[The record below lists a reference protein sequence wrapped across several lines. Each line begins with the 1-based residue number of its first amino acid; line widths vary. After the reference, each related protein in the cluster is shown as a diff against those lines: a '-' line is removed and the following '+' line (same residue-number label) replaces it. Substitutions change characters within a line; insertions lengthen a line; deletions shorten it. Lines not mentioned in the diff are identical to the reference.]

1 MSKKGLHVLMVDD
14 DDLNNILVKEIIL
27 NTLPTKKI
35 ICETSGWEALD
46 YLQNC
51 RKTGDFPDLIIVDVK
66 MPEMDGFEFLER
78 YEKLFDKSKTTRIT
92 IATSSLLDYERTKAT
107 KSPLVNLFINKPLDE
122 KKVSFIYDTL
132 F

>member
-14 DDLNNILVKEIIL
+14 DDLNNILVKEIIF
-27 NTLPTKKI
+27 NTLPTEKI

-46 YLQNC
+46 YLRNC
-51 RKTGDFPDLIIVDVK
+51 RETGDFPDLIIIDVK

-78 YEKLFDKSKTTRIT
+78 YEKLFDHSDTTRIT
-92 IATSSLLDYERTKAT
+92 IATSSLLDQERTKAAR
-107 KSPLVNLFINKPLDE
+107 SPLVNLFINKPLDE
-122 KKVSFIYDTL
+122 RKVNFIYSTL